1 MTTHKRS
8 TGHGACM
15 FCHKRIRFERNAVNK
30 VAVLED
36 TSYGSRSQV
45 IVSYTMH
52 KRCAETRWIDFLDE
66 HPEVREI
73 GN

>member
-1 MTTHKRS
+1 MANYKRS

-15 FCHKRIRFERNAVNK
+15 FCHKRIRFEQNVVNK

-36 TSYGSRSQV
+36 TSYGARSQV
-45 IVSYTMH
+45 IVCYTMH

>member
-1 MTTHKRS
+1 MTTHKWS
-8 TGHGACM
+8 TGYGACM
-15 FCHKRIRFERNAVNK
+15 FCHKRIRFERNVVNK

-36 TSYGSRSQV
+36 MSYGSRSQA

-52 KRCAETRWIDFLDE
+52 KRCAETRWLDFLNE